1 MSVRASAET
10 LKRIPIF
17 RECDA
22 VPLQVLAFAAP
33 QVTFRE
39 GDYIVDEADTARA
52 AFFLVS
58 GSADIRNAEGPVAI
72 AEPGTLI
79 GEVAMIAGTR
89 YSVSAVAREP
99 VVTSCIDYQ
108 LFLRVTGEY
117 PEFGR
122 AVMHALSERLER
134 SMRDFDGV
142 RVMLSKIRAFSDV

>member
-1 MSVRASAET
+1 MNVRASAET

-39 GDYIVDEADTARA
+39 GDYIVDQADTARA
-52 AFFLVS
+52 AYFMVS
-58 GSADIRNAEGPVAI
+58 GTADIRGEQGLITV

-79 GEVAMIAGTR
+79 GEVAMISGKN
-89 YSVSAVAREP
+89 YSVSAIAREP
-99 VVTSCIDYQ
+99 VVTQCFDYQ
-108 LFLRVTGEY
+108 LFMRVSGEY

-134 SMRDFDGV
+134 SMRDFEGV
-142 RVMLSKIRAFSDV
+142 RVMLSKIRAFKDM

>member
-39 GDYIVDEADTARA
+39 GDYIVDMADQARA

-58 GSADIRNAEGPVAI
+58 GTADIRNEDGPIAR
-72 AEPGTLI
+72 AEPGALI
-79 GEVAMIAGTR
+79 GEIAMITGKP

-122 AVMHALSERLER
+122 AIMQTLSERLER

-142 RVMLSKIRAFSDV
+142 RVMLNKARAFGDI